1 MGKITLLLLLL
12 TIAPAISNA
21 AENIALYL
29 APDAGSHKLANINTE
44 DKRLAGADPVMDE
57 DNRAEGWYW
66 LGYQGNFKGFVE
78 LKEVAKDL
86 SVRPGAL
93 VYLRASSS
101 SPVLTVIT
109 TEDAAELIYA
119 EDWAEISF
127 SKSLPL
133 YFKHPSKTL
142 PVLSFGDETT
152 RTQPDGSA
160 PIAIPGIVPSVYANP
175 SAESPPRYFEGI
187 LENATGWI
195 GKKPKFKF
203 QLVTGRGKRIA
214 YVDIT
219 SLLVTKPII
228 YYLEK
233 KVLIYGGAIGLDNSK
248 EIVVYVRT
256 IRLH

>member
-1 MGKITLLLLLL
+1 MGQPL
-12 TIAPAISNA
+12 
-21 AENIALYL
+21 
-29 APDAGSHKLANINTE
+29 
-44 DKRLAGADPVMDE
+44 
-57 DNRAEGWYW
+57 
-66 LGYQGNFKGFVE
+66 
-78 LKEVAKDL
+78 
-86 SVRPGAL
+86 
-93 VYLRASSS
+93 
-101 SPVLTVIT
+101 IT